1 MDSPISA
8 VLFDFD
14 GVIMGSQGSIVAA
27 RQLFRSK
34 KLKWSAA
41 GKKLTPLDVVK
52 IFELS
57 DIGDSWRTV
66 QLMYKRFKPYL
77 PNRFQRLYFLR
88 KMGKLYPQYDKLVGR
103 INPGVAETF
112 RELHAKGIP
121 LAIVSNSMTQRIE
134 NLVAKFGI
142 KDYITTIVTR
152 DDMKGYK
159 VKPSAY
165 PILICLLKLKKMAGL
180 GSIDRHHIYFVGDLA
195 TDIQCAKNAKVRS
208 VGVTTGHSTSEELI
222 IEQPD
227 YLIPGVKNL
236 FNIPE
241 FQKLSSPDN
250 TR

>member
-66 QLMYKRFKPYL
+66 QLMYKRFKKYL

-88 KMGKLYPQYDKLVGR
+88 KMGKLYPKYDDVIGR

-112 RELHAKGIP
+112 CELHAKGIP
-121 LAIVSNSMTQRIE
+121 LAIVSNSMTKRIE
-134 NLVAKFGI
+134 KLVAKFGI
-142 KDYITTIVTR
+142 KDYLTTIITR

-165 PILICLLKLKKMAGL
+165 PILICLLKLRKTTGIGPINRQKV
-180 GSIDRHHIYFVGDLA
+180 YFVGDLP

-208 VGVTTGHSTSEELI
+208 IGVTTGHSTNGELLA
-222 IEQPD
+222 EHPD

-241 FQKLSSPDN
+241 FQKLKLPDN
-250 TR
+250 TG